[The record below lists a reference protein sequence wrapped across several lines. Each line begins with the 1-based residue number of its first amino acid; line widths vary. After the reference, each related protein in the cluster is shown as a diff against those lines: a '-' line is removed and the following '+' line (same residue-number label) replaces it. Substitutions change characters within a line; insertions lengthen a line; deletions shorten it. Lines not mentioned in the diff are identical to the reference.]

1 MNDIKTNKLLINQQN
16 NNGSIGNTRQINN
29 DGSIG
34 NTRQINNDG
43 SINNTE
49 TQQINNNLPTDN
61 LIDNIHNQ
69 SIITMVDA
77 TDIINKPSFSM
88 KDLSVGSDRKK
99 LTSNGS
105 INNVNGYNGEKDL
118 FNFDNVQSPYDI
130 INTNTIK
137 SILQT
142 VNSNTFM
149 MYEDD
154 NYQDNYFELGVNN
167 NENVSSNETQQHKKR
182 QVLNTPSELKK
193 DNKIFHLLGVAFNE
207 YYNQYYLVYEN
218 IIKTNADNNYV
229 EDNLNNMRTQV
240 AEYILAK
247 IKDKDSIEIVHEI
260 GPRNKINNN
269 DVVYFAYGNFQ
280 LGPLMLRFI

>member
-1 MNDIKTNKLLINQQN
+1 MNINQKLLNNQNLRQGLLNNQQN
-16 NNGSIGNTRQINN
+16 NLLNNNMVINN
-29 DGSIG
+29 DGSIS
-34 NTRQINNDG
+34 NKE
-43 SINNTE
+43 S
-49 TQQINNNLPTDN
+49 INNNLPTDN
-61 LIDNIHNQ
+61 LIDNIHNE
-69 SIITMVDA
+69 SIITMSTKLPGQDF
-77 TDIINKPSFSM
+77 INKPSFSM

-99 LTSNGS
+99 LKSNGS
-105 INNVNGYNGEKDL
+105 IDNVNGYDGEKDL

-137 SILQT
+137 SILQN

-167 NENVSSNETQQHKKR
+167 NENVSSNEKPKK
-182 QVLNTPSELKK
+182 QILNVPSELKK

-207 YYNQYYLVYEN
+207 YYNQYYVVYEN
-218 IIKTNADNNYV
+218 VIKTNADNNYV
-229 EDNLNNMRTQV
+229 EDNLNNMKTQV

-280 LGPLMLRFI
+280 LGPLMVRFI